1 MHKTRIL
8 TLQQISESENKYINE
23 NSEEKI
29 LSIAGKQIAKFLV
42 KKFQKK
48 SILFICG
55 KGNNGNDGI
64 KAAKLIETNK
74 YEVFLIKKNINLKD
88 INFLKSKLNS
98 YEIIVDCIF
107 GTGLNRHLT
116 KSFIDIIRL
125 INHSKKKLYQ

>member
-64 KAAKLIETNK
+64 KAANLIAK
-74 YEVFLIKKNINLKD
+74 
-88 INFLKSKLNS
+88 
-98 YEIIVDCIF
+98 
-107 GTGLNRHLT
+107 
-116 KSFIDIIRL
+116 
-125 INHSKKKLYQ
+125 

>member
-74 YEVFLIKKNINLKD
+74 YEVFFN
-88 INFLKSKLNS
+88 
-98 YEIIVDCIF
+98 
-107 GTGLNRHLT
+107 
-116 KSFIDIIRL
+116 
-125 INHSKKKLYQ
+125 KKKYQFKRYKFS